1 MATSPQG
8 QQSNMTT
15 ASASASGVTARP
27 RRARFNRDRFL
38 MALFVL
44 PALLIVVV
52 VQIYPLG
59 FSAWLATQDWT
70 LTNSQVTE
78 GFVGLQNFSKVLN
91 NDVFRRAVRNSA
103 IITGSAVFI
112 EMVLGVGLAY
122 LASGTSWPM
131 RIVRTILILPM
142 VIAPVAAGTLWR
154 MMLNSQMGLVNY
166 MLLELFG
173 IRGPDWLGNADW
185 AVVAVIIVD
194 IWLATPFVFLVV
206 SAGLTSIPP
215 ELHESAALDGAS
227 RMQSFWRID
236 IPLLLPLLLLTLM
249 FRMLESL
256 LSLDSIYTLTLGG
269 PGYATFT
276 MTYYIYTLGLRSFN
290 LGMAAA
296 TSWLFMLFAAS
307 MLILVFWLQRRT
319 QTAQ

>member
-1 MATSPQG
+1 MA
-8 QQSNMTT
+8 
-15 ASASASGVTARP
+15 A
-27 RRARFNRDRFL
+27 
-38 MALFVL
+38 FVV

-52 VQIYPLG
+52 VQGYPLV
-59 FSAWLATQDWT
+59 FSAYLATQDWT
-70 LTNSQVTE
+70 LTSSQTSE
-78 GFVGLQNFSKVLN
+78 GFVGLENFVKVLQ

-112 EMVLGVGLAY
+112 EMMLGTGLAY
-122 LASGTSWPM
+122 LAAGTGWPM
-131 RIVRTILILPM
+131 RIVRTILILPL

-154 MMLNSQMGLVNY
+154 MMLNSQMGLTNY
-166 MLLELFG
+166 LLWSFAG
-173 IRGPDWLGNADW
+173 IQGPDWLGNADW

-194 IWLATPFVFLVV
+194 VWLATPFVFLVV
-206 SAGLTSIPP
+206 SAGLTGIPL
-215 ELHESAALDGAS
+215 ELHESAALDGAT
-227 RMQSFWRID
+227 RWQSFLRID
-236 IPLLLPLLLLTLM
+236 VPLLAPLLLLTLM

-296 TSWLFMLFAAS
+296 TSWLFMALCRLGAGSRLLAPADAG
-307 MLILVFWLQRRT
+307 RRHSN
-319 QTAQ
+319 